1 MYINLNNSLHTKFSL
16 LCDNSSNTA
25 RNNSSNTARNPQQ
38 EHRERE
44 QNSPLLLE
52 GANGDC
58 VAIAGGLDNI
68 NGKCL
73 PTSGPPTLPPTFCS
87 CGITME
93 IYQKEVHLTANTKLA
108 YSK

>member
-1 MYINLNNSLHTKFSL
+1 MKFSL
-16 LCDNSSNTA
+16 LCENSSNIA
-25 RNNSSNTARNPQQ
+25 CNPQQ
-38 EHRERE
+38 GHKERA

-58 VAIAGGLDNI
+58 VVTAGGLGNI
-68 NGKCL
+68 TGKCL

-87 CGITME
+87 CRITMKICE
-93 IYQKEVHLTANTKLA
+93 KEVHLTANTKFA